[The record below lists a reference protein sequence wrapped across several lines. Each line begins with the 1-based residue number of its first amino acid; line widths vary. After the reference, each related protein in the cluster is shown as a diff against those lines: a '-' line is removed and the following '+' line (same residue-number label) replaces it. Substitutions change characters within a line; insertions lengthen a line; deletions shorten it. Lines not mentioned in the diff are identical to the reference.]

1 VLLLPYDTAQVIYI
15 FPAFEVC
22 TGSGAKRKVKYS
34 NERNHRSVGQT
45 VISLGMMIPVYQCA
59 GAEMGRAFFTLIPTP
74 TPARA
79 LVLFLITS
87 I

>member
-1 VLLLPYDTAQVIYI
+1 MLLLPYDTAQVIYL
-15 FPAFEVC
+15 FPVFEVC
-22 TGSGAKRKVKYS
+22 SGPKRRVKYS
-34 NERNHRSVGQT
+34 NERNHRSVGQI